1 MAPRNIRARRGTS
14 SDATSKIGLLKCIF
28 ISSLVLIIGFLIRLN
43 YQLMSRLHE
52 PDAAVVVS
60 PGVSSAETQQKLNS
74 LRNEVNA
81 AKQKVDS
88 MKSVVNELKGQSK
101 DKPASSLLAKGNLS
115 GYIDQD
121 GVLPKITCSASQ
133 AEAQISRSNDRFR
146 EWWSHSACPD
156 QAWMENIHHLFSSAT
171 LDADFVTSPELLT
184 DHDKTRPFL
193 ILDIGCN
200 KGYTSADFLDA
211 LSPGTGMNPHTL
223 VKAIRQVA
231 AEDKV
236 KYDREGG
243 VCNDADKPLNVDTK
257 SIRNVEVHC
266 FEPSPATY
274 NMLTRV
280 HDKLMKDDSDNSK
293 AKWHIHNL
301 GMHQVSGEMKWHSA
315 CKDSVGNELCGIV
328 EEDTKDS
335 ITVPVVTVDEFL
347 MDTYKTEKDELLP
360 LVHMLKVDAEGLDP
374 AVLTGSTKLLTQNRA
389 MMVMFEFN
397 PGLGE
402 GGTFILLRNIH
413 ATCMCC
419 TSATPFGSLFSL
431 VPSSLWTHNIL
442 STSAWN
448 VGK

>member
-1 MAPRNIRARRGTS
+1 
-14 SDATSKIGLLKCIF
+14 
-28 ISSLVLIIGFLIRLN
+28 
-43 YQLMSRLHE
+43 
-52 PDAAVVVS
+52 
-60 PGVSSAETQQKLNS
+60 
-74 LRNEVNA
+74 
-81 AKQKVDS
+81 
-88 MKSVVNELKGQSK
+88 
-101 DKPASSLLAKGNLS
+101 
-115 GYIDQD
+115 
-121 GVLPKITCSASQ
+121 
-133 AEAQISRSNDRFR
+133 
-146 EWWSHSACPD
+146 
-156 QAWMENIHHLFSSAT
+156 
-171 LDADFVTSPELLT
+171 
-184 DHDKTRPFL
+184 
-193 ILDIGCN
+193 
-200 KGYTSADFLDA
+200 
-211 LSPGTGMNPHTL
+211 MNPHTL

-257 SIRNVEVHC
+257 SIRDVEVHC